1 MSRTATQSWSCGNAR
16 RSWISGA
23 GRCRRSEPFRS
34 TQSMAKRVLV
44 ECRDLFFRGKIQAV
58 VGAGG
63 GDIVRDD
70 PLDLA
75 VLELGKPGVDER
87 IQDFVLRGV
96 PVLAFG
102 SHVDAEALR
111 AARNAGARAV
121 PNSEV
126 ETTLRALLR
135 PACQT
140 YFLISN
146 SFVPALA
153 P

>member
-1 MSRTATQSWSCGNAR
+1 MLVIRLTVIFFSPMG
-16 RSWISGA
+16 
-23 GRCRRSEPFRS
+23 
-34 TQSMAKRVLV
+34 KRVLV
-44 ECRDLFFRGKIQAV
+44 ECRDLFFRGKIHAIL
-58 VGAGG
+58 GSAGG
-63 GDIVRDD
+63 EAARED

-87 IQDFVLRGV
+87 IKDLVRKGV

-126 ETTLRALLR
+126 ESALRALL
-135 PACQT
+135 
-140 YFLISN
+140 
-146 SFVPALA
+146 
-153 P
+153 

>member
-1 MSRTATQSWSCGNAR
+1 
-16 RSWISGA
+16 
-23 GRCRRSEPFRS
+23 
-34 TQSMAKRVLV
+34 MAKRVLV
-44 ECRDLFFRGKIQAV
+44 ECRDLFFRAKVQAL
-58 VGAGG
+58 VGAAGG
-63 GDIVRDD
+63 EVVRDD

-87 IQDFVLRGV
+87 IRDFVRRGV

-126 ETTLRALLR
+126 ETTLRALLL
-135 PACQT
+135 PAC
-140 YFLISN
+140 
-146 SFVPALA
+146 
-153 P
+153 